1 MSDKS
6 AYIKMLCGTRHAL
19 KEAQAYQTKEF
30 LGGKDKNEIRYCCKL
45 AFFHKSIYLNKSP

>member
-30 LGGKDKNEIRYCCKL
+30 LGGKDKNEIRYRYCEPDFMCVRI
-45 AFFHKSIYLNKSP
+45 SR

>member
-30 LGGKDKNEIRYCCKL
+30 LGGKDKNEIRNCYYETDFINVHISC
-45 AFFHKSIYLNKSP
+45 

>member
-30 LGGKDKNEIRYCCKL
+30 LGGKDKNEIRNRRFTKCRKKY
-45 AFFHKSIYLNKSP
+45 II

>member
-30 LGGKDKNEIRYCCKL
+30 LGGKDKNEIRHRWITKRRKKY
-45 AFFHKSIYLNKSP
+45 IV

>member
-6 AYIKMLCGTRHAL
+6 AYLKMLCGTRHAL

-30 LGGKDKNEIRYCCKL
+30 LGGKDKNEIRNCRFTKCRKKY
-45 AFFHKSIYLNKSP
+45 II

>member
-30 LGGKDKNEIRYCCKL
+30 LGGKDKNEIRNRYSETDFINVHISC
-45 AFFHKSIYLNKSP
+45 

>member
-30 LGGKDKNEIRYCCKL
+30 LGGKDKNEIRYRCKL
-45 AFFHKSIYLNKSP
+45 TFFHKSIYLNKSP